1 MIVEL
6 KSYSRVF
13 FELVLSGFMLIMGMS
28 LPSAFLP
35 IFARELDPSELL
47 VGLVSSSWFISRI
60 FTELPSGM
68 LADWFGRRRLLVGGL
83 AISAVGAFTCSTA
96 NNIYLLILGI
106 TLWGLGTGFFF
117 MSCSIIV
124 FDLFKSKVRGQAL
137 GTFQAIEFIGSFIG
151 APIGSFMVH
160 IAGYSGV
167 FRVAS
172 VLIVCSF
179 FVAYLSKGLK
189 QSDIKNVNQKVS
201 LSLKEILPGV
211 KNWSLTSVYINSF
224 TRMLIWMGITGTV
237 IPLFLNLELGI
248 NVELIS
254 LVISSR
260 TVSMILATAISGH
273 MSDKAGRKPMI
284 VLGMLMQACSLYAYT
299 LAASFE
305 VLVFIGLVEGLGC
318 GMVLTSSMVLLSEI
332 APPKLRG
339 GAIGIDRTFLSVG
352 GFFGPLFFVAIFYQL
367 GAYFTF
373 ISAIS
378 VIAVSIAFILTI
390 KAP

>member
-1 MIVEL
+1 
-6 KSYSRVF
+6 
-13 FELVLSGFMLIMGMS
+13 
-28 LPSAFLP
+28 
-35 IFARELDPSELL
+35 
-47 VGLVSSSWFISRI
+47 
-60 FTELPSGM
+60 M

-96 NNIYLLILGI
+96 NLIYLLILGI
-106 TLWGLGTGFFF
+106 TLWGMGTGFFF
-117 MSCSIIV
+117 MSCSVIV

-137 GTFQAIEFIGSFIG
+137 GTFQAIVFIGSFIG

-167 FRVAS
+167 FIVAS

-189 QSDIKNVNQKVS
+189 QLDIKNVNQKAS

-237 IPLFLNLELGI
+237 VPLFLNLELGI

-260 TVSMILATAISGH
+260 TGSMILATAISGH

-305 VLVFIGLVEGLGC
+305 VLVFIGLVEGFGC

-339 GAIGIDRTFLSVG
+339 GAIGIDRTFISVG
-352 GFFGPLFFVAIFYQL
+352 GFFGPLFFMVIFYQL